1 MNGRVQR
8 LDLII
13 IQSVAVL
20 LWVYLGMI
28 ENLVAENN

>member
-8 LDLII
+8 LDLIS

-28 ENLVAENN
+28 ENLVA